1 MSTDSSS
8 PPLPQAA
15 PQTAWRLRLKAGI
28 ALLTLLA
35 VLALEMSGLGAWLL
49 YAATW
54 AIVLHVLLG
63 VYVFVMH
70 LHALSRPQCAL
81 DGFAFLFLLGAVL
94 SPRNPA
100 LWCAFFAGV
109 FALAIVKYL
118 LVAETE
124 SSELLRDYAREKIRL
139 ETPAVIGFALMAMA
153 ASRLSPE
160 SLTMRIMQVSI
171 LLCSILFAVYLIGIR
186 RIYQQ
191 VTRAKDLP

>member
-1 MSTDSSS
+1 MSSDSFSQLHLQS
-8 PPLPQAA
+8 
-15 PQTAWRLRLKAGI
+15 AWRLRLKAGV
-28 ALLTLLA
+28 LLLILLA
-35 VLALEMSGLGAWLL
+35 ALALEVSGTGGWLL

-70 LHALSRPQCAL
+70 LHALSRPQWAL

-94 SPRNPA
+94 SSGNTA

-124 SSELLRDYAREKIRL
+124 SSEILQSYAREKIRL

-153 ASRLSPE
+153 AGRLPSE
-160 SLTMRIMQVSI
+160 SMAVRIMQIAI
-171 LLCSILFAVYLIGIR
+171 LSCSILFAVYMVGIR
-186 RIYQQ
+186 RIYRE
-191 VTRAKDLP
+191 VARAKDPS